1 MKGPFRKILVATD
14 GSPSSLKAA
23 RLAAELA
30 HACEAELIALHVVE
44 EDLLPDLRRFA
55 GKSAREAREL
65 LSEEGRKYLRDVEK
79 IAQEQWVKA
88 VPELGSGIPHEVL
101 LDLVAKKRV
110 DLVVMGTVGRRGPR
124 RRLMG
129 SVTQRVIDSS
139 EAAVLVVK

>member
-1 MKGPFRKILVATD
+1 MKGPFHKILVATD

-30 HACEAELIALHVVE
+30 HTYDAELIALHVVE
-44 EDLLPDLRRFA
+44 EDMLPDLRRFS
-55 GKSAREAREL
+55 GKSARDAREL

-79 IAQEQWVKA
+79 IAQEQWVKT
-88 VPELGSGIPHEVL
+88 VPEVRSGIPHEVL
-101 LDLVAKKRV
+101 LDLAAKERV

-139 EAAVLVVK
+139 EVPVLVVK